1 MSKQLVLALAA
12 GTTAF
17 AAVVG
22 SAATLGGITSDDLGA
37 DTSVVAS
44 CDTDGIAVKY
54 GTTYADMTGVY
65 EVDTVTLTG
74 IDEDCA
80 GQSVAVTLGGT
91 IGTTKP
97 TLDDGSATL
106 PDAAG
111 LATAGYKH
119 VVTFPTSVAGP
130 PAVDGVDAE
139 AVEHIAVVI
148 SG

>member
-44 CDTDGIAVKY
+44 CDTNGISVEY
-54 GTTYADMTGVY
+54 TTTYDASSGVY
-65 EVDTVTLTG
+65 EVTAVELG
-74 IDEDCA
+74 GVAAACQ
-80 GQSVAVTLGGT
+80 GQDVKVTLGGT
-91 IGTTKP
+91 SGNPSLEESDDTIALTEDPGPPPVVTGTTYE
-97 TLDDGSATL
+97 L
-106 PDAAG
+106 
-111 LATAGYKH
+111 
-119 VVTFPTSVAGP
+119 TFT
-130 PAVDGVDAE
+130 GVDAE
-139 AVEHIAVVI
+139 LVNNIAVVI

>member
-44 CDTDGIAVKY
+44 CDSDGVTVDYTTAYDATD
-54 GTTYADMTGVY
+54 GVY
-65 EVDTVTLTG
+65 EVTG
-74 IDEDCA
+74 VELGGIAADCQ
-80 GQSVAVTLGGT
+80 GQDVNVTLGGADGDPSLEEVDDT
-91 IGTTKP
+91 IALAVTTP
-97 TLDDGSATL
+97 
-106 PDAAG
+106 
-111 LATAGYKH
+111 
-119 VVTFPTSVAGP
+119 GP
-130 PAVDGVDAE
+130 PPVLGTSYDLTFTGVDAE
-139 AVEHIAVVI
+139 SVQYVAVVI